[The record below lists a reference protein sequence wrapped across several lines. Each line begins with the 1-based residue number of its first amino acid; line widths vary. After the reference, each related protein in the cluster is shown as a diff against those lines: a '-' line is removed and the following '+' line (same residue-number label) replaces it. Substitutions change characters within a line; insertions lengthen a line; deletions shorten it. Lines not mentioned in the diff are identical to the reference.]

1 MSDDRSSGRPER
13 RPYILLVVV
22 AAALIYLLAFAL
34 LNMTTVHISFV
45 AFSTDAALTWVM
57 LICSLLGLVI
67 GAGGVFLL
75 GRRRR

>member
-1 MSDDRSSGRPER
+1 MSDGTHRQSER
-13 RPYILLVVV
+13 RPYVLLVVV

-34 LNMTTVHISFV
+34 LNTTIVHISFV
-45 AFSTDAALTWVM
+45 AFATDAALIWVM
-57 LICSLLGLVI
+57 LICALLGLVI